1 MEHVGLRESGVLEVT
16 ARPIG
21 GNERVLDDAGGDPLL
36 LKGAETFKY
45 FKLYLFV
52 WKNNK

>member
-36 LKGAETFKY
+36 LKGVPRKTSPE
-45 FKLYLFV
+45 LV
-52 WKNNK
+52 